1 MTESP
6 TKDQIFI
13 SKLTAIVL
21 ANLENEQFGVDE
33 VSRQMGIS
41 YSKINRKI
49 KSINNQSL
57 SQFIREIRLKRAM
70 EMLQR
75 GEATVSEIA
84 FRVGFGSSTYFNKC
98 FHDYY
103 GFPPGEVKKREISD
117 PGHEENILTQ
127 NTAKRQQKKPI
138 RQAIVFLFPWILLIS
153 TFIVITVLFIFYI
166 QGRRQSKAI
175 AKLEK
180 SIAILPFK
188 NDSPNDS
195 TTYFM
200 DGVMEEI
207 LNNLQKI
214 KDFRVLSR
222 NSVEQFRNN
231 TTKTTPEIAKKLGVN
246 YVVEGGG
253 QKYGNTF
260 RLRVQLIAGNNEKH
274 LWAESYEQE
283 IKESKDIFNIQSR
296 IAQAIASELKAIIAP
311 EEKQLIEKSATTSL
325 TAYDFYLRGKEEQN
339 KYKQSIPSTRR
350 SLDRANELFKKALD
364 YDSSF
369 ARAYSG
375 LAMVYWDKN
384 FWKEYLSKNFMDSV
398 LILTKIALSID
409 DKLAEA
415 YTTRGRYYDEKGLAE
430 QANEEYD
437 KALNIN
443 PNSWEAYYKKG
454 ELYGYNDFVKE
465 IFNFQK
471 AASLNRG
478 SELPS
483 ILTNISTA
491 FQRAGFKDQCEYYA
505 NEALMLDG
513 DSSQYYHILANH
525 ELCWGNFEK
534 SLGIALKANELNPDN
549 LHNLCEN
556 IAFNYML
563 LGKYDESLKYY
574 KKYFEKSKA
583 QGVLSIAYMNRIGY
597 AYWKNGYK
605 KEAEYYFDKQIEYCN
620 NAIKLGRKNRNQLF
634 SYYDLACVY
643 AFRGEKEKA
652 YENLR
657 NLNQLRV
664 APLWLVTF
672 FEHDPLFDS
681 IKNEP
686 EFQQIARDI
695 AAKYQAEHERVRKWL
710 EEQGML

>member
-375 LAMVYWDKN
+375 LAGQKLLEGIFIKKFHGFCSDSYKN
-384 FWKEYLSKNFMDSV
+384 C
-398 LILTKIALSID
+398 T
-409 DKLAEA
+409 
-415 YTTRGRYYDEKGLAE
+415 
-430 QANEEYD
+430 
-437 KALNIN
+437 
-443 PNSWEAYYKKG
+443 
-454 ELYGYNDFVKE
+454 
-465 IFNFQK
+465 FN
-471 AASLNRG
+471 
-478 SELPS
+478 
-483 ILTNISTA
+483 
-491 FQRAGFKDQCEYYA
+491 
-505 NEALMLDG
+505 
-513 DSSQYYHILANH
+513 
-525 ELCWGNFEK
+525 
-534 SLGIALKANELNPDN
+534 
-549 LHNLCEN
+549 
-556 IAFNYML
+556 
-563 LGKYDESLKYY
+563 
-574 KKYFEKSKA
+574 
-583 QGVLSIAYMNRIGY
+583 
-597 AYWKNGYK
+597 
-605 KEAEYYFDKQIEYCN
+605 
-620 NAIKLGRKNRNQLF
+620 
-634 SYYDLACVY
+634 
-643 AFRGEKEKA
+643 
-652 YENLR
+652 
-657 NLNQLRV
+657 
-664 APLWLVTF
+664 
-672 FEHDPLFDS
+672 
-681 IKNEP
+681 
-686 EFQQIARDI
+686 
-695 AAKYQAEHERVRKWL
+695 
-710 EEQGML
+710 